1 LPRAY
6 DRNERFDER
15 IKLFNW
21 WGAQPAAT
29 QRGATIIPLKTQ
41 AV

>member
-15 IKLFNW
+15 IKRAAPNDSLK
-21 WGAQPAAT
+21 GA
-29 QRGATIIPLKTQ
+29 INI
-41 AV
+41 VDF